1 MEDFNI
7 TQRETNN
14 KDLNTVKEVIGN
26 QNVPFERKII
36 PQLSWLIPDNA
47 GDFSHNLMFILIS
60 HGKQLTTYYRSQ
72 TIFYFCM
79 HTLI

>member
-36 PQLSWLIPDNA
+36 PQLS
-47 GDFSHNLMFILIS
+47 
-60 HGKQLTTYYRSQ
+60 
-72 TIFYFCM
+72 
-79 HTLI
+79 